1 MTNYLKTR
9 YSSQSHPYT
18 SYPAKLTHYLFN
30 IFNMH
35 EGMKMLE
42 PGVGRGEHLR
52 EYKKLGLKVYGTDIS
67 IEAQELSPD
76 LDISLIDSDEQRLPF
91 DDNSFDIVYSKSFI
105 EHLRNPLDFIYEAY
119 RVLKPGGM
127 LITLTPDWEVQYRKF
142 YDDYTHVSPFT
153 SISLSEIQEAAG
165 FQNINVSKFRQL
177 PFLWKYPILNIISI
191 VIAPFVPL
199 RTKNKFLRWSWE
211 LMLISVSYKKAEN

>member
-1 MTNYLKTR
+1 
-9 YSSQSHPYT
+9 
-18 SYPAKLTHYLFN
+18 
-30 IFNMH
+30 MH